1 MADTPPADLTPSLPP
16 ATFQEKMSIPRA
28 GYQTAI
34 AIKHDER
41 KTEVNVTFALQGQD
55 GKSATYA
62 AICPRCNTGEIV
74 VAVSLNA
81 DGSFAEAPACPTL
94 CEACEDRLDAIL
106 EPGSART
113 LADEPND
120 RAKLNKYIKA
130 MTTRAWD

>member
-1 MADTPPADLTPSLPP
+1 MAETPPAGLTPSLPP
-16 ATFQEKMSIPRA
+16 STFQETMSIPRA
-28 GYQTAI
+28 DYQTAI

-41 KTEVNVTFALQGQD
+41 KTAVNVTFVLQSND

-62 AICPRCNTGEIV
+62 AICPRCNVGEIT
-74 VAVSLNA
+74 VAVPLNA

-106 EPGSART
+106 EPGAGKT